1 MEILSVNNIKKH
13 FGGLEVL
20 KGTTM
25 DVKKGTMVGLVGPNG
40 SGKTTLLKIIFSML
54 KADAGNIYFKGQDI
68 TRLPPHRIYQQ
79 GLSFAF
85 QLPRLFFRL
94 PVMDNL
100 ILAGREQLG
109 ESLGGTLFLRP
120 AWRRQEAQLAEK
132 AWQLLDF
139 LEMSSLARHMA
150 GELSGGQRKLVEIG
164 RALMAD
170 PAMMLLDEPA
180 AGVNPVLGKKIYQKL
195 RTLTGQGMTF
205 LVVEHKLDML
215 LGFADWVYMIDNGKI
230 MLSGTPREVI
240 ESPEFY
246 TTYVGE
252 KKDAAS

>member
-1 MEILSVNNIKKH
+1 MKILSANNVIKN

-20 KGTTM
+20 KGTSL
-25 DVKKGTMVGLVGPNG
+25 DVNEKSITALVGPNG

-54 KADAGNIYFKGQDI
+54 KADGGNIFFKGIDI
-68 TRLPPHRIYQQ
+68 TNMPPHRIYQH

-100 ILAGREQLG
+100 ILAGREQRG
-109 ESLGGTLFLRP
+109 ENLRGALFARKE
-120 AWRRQEAQLAEK
+120 WQRQEKYLAEK
-132 AWQLLDF
+132 ALQLLDF
-139 LEMSSLARHMA
+139 IEMTSLAQNMA

-170 PAMMLLDEPA
+170 PSMMLLDEPA

-195 RTLTGQGMTF
+195 RALTEQGLTF
-205 LVVEHKLDML
+205 LVVEHKLEML
-215 LGFADWVYMIDNGKI
+215 LEHADHVYMIDNGKI
-230 MLSGTPREVI
+230 MLSGTPKEVI

-252 KKDAAS
+252 NKNAAS

>member
-1 MEILSVNNIKKH
+1 MEILSVKNIKKH
-13 FGGLEVL
+13 FGGLEIL

-25 DVKKGTMVGLVGPNG
+25 EVKKGTIVALVGPNG
-40 SGKTTLLKIIFSML
+40 SGKTTLLKIIFSIL
-54 KADAGNIYFKGQDI
+54 NADEGNIYFEGKDI
-68 TRLPPHRIYQQ
+68 TKLPPHDIYKQ

-100 ILAGREQLG
+100 ILAGREQRG
-109 ESLGGTLFLRP
+109 EKLSGAMFFRKT
-120 AWRRQEAQLAEK
+120 WRRQEVELAEK
-132 AWQLLDF
+132 ALQLLDF
-139 LEMSSLARHMA
+139 IEMTTLAQHMA

-195 RTLTGQGMTF
+195 RTLTAQGMSF

-215 LGFADWVYMIDNGKI
+215 LDYADQVFMIDNGKI
-230 MLSGTPREVI
+230 MLSGTPRDVI